1 MVTMDDYSFKTEKG
15 ITDGASS
22 DDDFDF
28 PTEKGNDGVRPLEP
42 RPGDRLVDGRYEVIE
57 ELGRGGMGVVYRC
70 LDRTAGIEVALKALP
85 PELSHNKAEMEEVR
99 ENFQLVS
106 RLVHQN
112 IAVSKSLELDKDTS
126 DCYLVMEYVK
136 GVSLRHWMHRM
147 QKERGSIPLEEALA
161 VLRQVAE
168 ALDYAHELKVIHR
181 DIKPSNVMLTLDGKA
196 KVMDFGLAAQIYSSL
211 THISRAYHGTS
222 GTRAYMA
229 PEQWRGKPQGASADQ
244 YALAVMAYEMLG
256 GRLPFDSSD
265 AEVLKQAVLEEAVE
279 PIKGIP
285 SFANAAL
292 RRALSKEATD
302 RFASCTEFITALEG
316 GHLSSI
322 VRPSAM
328 RLVVGVA
335 VVMLIAVGGIAIY
348 HGKTPSAPSSPIAMH
363 TEQTTAPASKPV
375 VPSETQLMEK
385 SIAAEPDVDEPTW
398 KWYSRSAT
406 SPQKKEPV
414 EPDKATEFVISFVN
428 GTSLKLI
435 KVKAGNFF
443 MGHPRIK
450 IEYSIALTRD
460 YWLGETEITQRQW
473 ETVMN
478 TNPSVFRKGG
488 RYGRYLPQEIPNTR
502 EHPVENVSWNDAR
515 EFCQRLNNLF
525 SDQIPPQY
533 TFDLPSEA
541 QWEFAAKGGIIS
553 RGYEHSG
560 SDSFIDV
567 AWCAENSGVCELSD
581 YSGDYR
587 NDQPKYKWCTHP
599 VKGKLPNEL
608 GLYDM
613 NGNVQE
619 WCRDVF
625 VNQKTI
631 SENPEFPKID
641 AGALHITKGGNYHLS
656 GKYMIHGSRAK
667 DGMPST
673 YSDSVSGFRIAL
685 VPQQ

>member
-1 MVTMDDYSFKTEKG
+1 MDDNSFKAENDAV
-15 ITDGASS
+15 DGAPSS
-22 DDDFDF
+22 GDEYDF
-28 PTEKGNDGVRPLEP
+28 PTPKGGTEHSKGP

-70 LDRTAGIEVALKALP
+70 LDSTAGIEVALKALP
-85 PELSHNKAEMEEVR
+85 PELSCNELEMEEIR
-99 ENFQLVS
+99 DNFQLVS
-106 RLVHQN
+106 RLVHQGITVAKN
-112 IAVSKSLELDKDTS
+112 LELDKATGE
-126 DCYLVMEYVK
+126 CFLVMEYVK
-136 GVSLRHWMHRM
+136 GENLRHWMRRM
-147 QKERGSIPLEEALA
+147 RKEKGRISLEEALP

-168 ALDYAHELKVIHR
+168 ALDYAHELKVMHR
-181 DIKPSNVMLTLDGKA
+181 DIKPSNVMVTLDGKV

-211 THISRAYHGTS
+211 THVSMAYHGTS
-222 GTRAYMA
+222 GTRSYMA
-229 PEQWRGKPQGASADQ
+229 PEQWRGKPQGAPADQ

-265 AEVLKQAVLEEAVE
+265 AEVLKQVVLQEAVE
-279 PIKGIP
+279 PIKGLP
-285 SFANAAL
+285 SFTNAAL

-302 RFASCTEFITALEG
+302 RFASCTEFIAALEG

-322 VRPSAM
+322 VRMSAM

-335 VVMLIAVGGIAIY
+335 VVVLLAVLVFLLHRGNSSIV
-348 HGKTPSAPSSPIAMH
+348 PSSPSA
-363 TEQTTAPASKPV
+363 TSNEQSDTPVPAPAATLVAQPV
-375 VPSETQLMEK
+375 GK
-385 SIAAEPDVDEPTW
+385 NIAAEPDVDEPTW
-398 KWYSRSAT
+398 RWYSRSAT

-435 KVKAGNFF
+435 KVKAGNFI
-443 MGHPRIK
+443 MGHPRTK
-450 IEYSIALTRD
+450 IECSVALTRD

-488 RYGRYLPQEIPNTR
+488 RFAHYLPQEISNTR

-515 EFCQRLNNLF
+515 GFCQRLNNLF

-553 RGYEHSG
+553 RGYEYSG

-567 AWCAENSGVCELSD
+567 AWCVENSGVCELSD

-587 NDQPKYKWCTHP
+587 NDWLKYKWCTHP

-656 GKYMIHGSRAK
+656 GKYMILGSRAK
-667 DGMPST
+667 DGLPST
-673 YSDSVSGFRIAL
+673 YSDTVCGFRIAL